1 MKREKQLQE
10 SIYSFHTQRIN
21 KSIPGDAFLLSLAYE
36 DSLATSPKFYMFE
49 VTQGKPRLKHLF
61 GTGDTE

>member
-1 MKREKQLQE
+1 M
-10 SIYSFHTQRIN
+10 
-21 KSIPGDAFLLSLAYE
+21 PGDAFLLSLAYE